1 MSDIV
6 ERLDEPEAHYPGNF
20 DTPKRANAMLSC
32 LCQEAKDEIETLRQ
46 QLAEK
51 DAEIARLKASWQSV
65 AIEDMAKQLAASQ
78 AREVQLREALE
89 DANDFVER
97 HSNRWDG
104 INGKHPCTVVES
116 SRKALALP
124 QDTSALEAMI
134 AKAGE
139 VMRERCANYVESD
152 GCPPVRN
159 EAGKSIRALPCVTLE
174 DLQK

>member
-6 ERLDEPEAHYPGNF
+6 ERLRVDNLLGLPGAGIIGACREA
-20 DTPKRANAMLSC
+20 A
-32 LCQEAKDEIETLRQ
+32 DEIESLRQ

-78 AREVQLREALE
+78 AREVRLREAME
-89 DANDFVER
+89 DMLSEWIYISVG
-97 HSNRWDG
+97 WDRVQ
-104 INGKHPCTVVES
+104 NKTQE
-116 SRKALALP
+116 ALAMP

-139 VMRERCANYVESD
+139 VMRERCVGMMPDLTVAD
-152 GCPPVRN
+152 LAHVRR
-159 EAGKSIRALPCVTLE
+159 AIRALPGVTLE
-174 DLQK
+174 DLK